1 MEVDVW
7 SHGFSTST
15 GVSMA
20 EPDFK
25 LLKELRDYLNTT
37 KGRRV
42 TTLGGLSSQF
52 DMSPTEMLSRVGPD
66 PVIRDRLERNS
77 ARVKEQMRETWRN
90 SDKPNLLISA
100 YRLEADEDE
109 LIRLSGESPKSK
121 SLERKDPL
129 LEVLKPEEVWSN
141 G

>member
-1 MEVDVW
+1 
-7 SHGFSTST
+7 
-15 GVSMA
+15 MA
-20 EPDFK
+20 EPDYK
-25 LLKELRDYLNTT
+25 LLKQLQDFLDTP

-42 TTLGGLSSQF
+42 TTGAALAANF
-52 DMSPTEMLSRVGPD
+52 NMSHTQMLLRVGSD
-66 PVIRDRLERNS
+66 PVIRDRLERNQ
-77 ARVKEQMRETWRN
+77 AWIKQKMRETWRN
-90 SDKPNLLISA
+90 SDKPNLNISA

-109 LIRLSGESPKSK
+109 LTRLSGDSPRSK